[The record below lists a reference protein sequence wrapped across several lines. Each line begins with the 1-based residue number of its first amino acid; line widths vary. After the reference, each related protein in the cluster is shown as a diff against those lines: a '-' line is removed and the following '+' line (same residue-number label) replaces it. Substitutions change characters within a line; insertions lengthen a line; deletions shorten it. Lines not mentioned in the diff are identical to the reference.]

1 MSAGRMGRVTV
12 TEHTDIHSIL
22 LFFVWFSR
30 FQKQMV
36 VCVQISSQ
44 KNSSRR
50 YSTEARPNANNW
62 RKGVITAGALLGLG
76 SFLIYEAQQR
86 KVVEAESEVNP
97 VVTHFF
103 PTYTREDVKKH
114 KTPHERIWVTYAGEV
129 FDITDFVELHPGG
142 DRIMLA
148 AGGSLEPFWALY
160 GVHKSDHVKE
170 ILQQYKVGVLSP
182 DDKDNVLD
190 LSDPYS
196 KDPPR
201 HPILKVNSSKP
212 FNAEPPPEILTE
224 SYITPNEIFF
234 KRNHLPVP
242 DINPDEFQL
251 TVERPNGQ
259 NEKVPLKLSLN
270 DLKTKFPRHE
280 VIATLQCAG
289 NRRSEMN
296 AVKQVKGLDWGTA
309 AISNARWAGVRLRDV
324 LLQAGY
330 TEEASKGLHVHFE
343 GLDQDLT
350 GTKYGA
356 SISFQRAMNEK
367 NEVLLAYEMN
377 GEPLPKDHGF
387 PLRVIVPGVVGA
399 RNVKWL
405 GRIQVCTE
413 ESPSHWQQNDYKGFN
428 PSTDWDTVDFKSAP
442 AIQELPVQ
450 SAITE
455 PKPGQTVTPDSDGKV
470 TVQGYAWSGDGREI
484 VRVDVSF
491 DGGKT
496 WHVAELF
503 GEKQKQGQSWAW
515 KLWKLEATL
524 PTEDKE
530 VTIIC
535 KAVDSSYNVQPDTVA
550 PIWNLRGVLNNAWHR
565 VHISVNRD

>member
-1 MSAGRMGRVTV
+1 MKILYGMSSLVLRSLARPQR
-12 TEHTDIHSIL
+12 L
-22 LFFVWFSR
+22 K
-30 FQKQMV
+30 KQMV
-36 VCVQISSQ
+36 VWVQICSQ
-44 KNSSRR
+44 ETISRR
-50 YSTEARPNANNW
+50 YQSTEARPRANNW
-62 RKGVITAGALLGLG
+62 KNGVITAGALLGLG

-86 KVVEAESEVNP
+86 KVQADSEEHP
-97 VVTHFF
+97 SSSFL

-114 KTPHERIWVTYAGEV
+114 KTPSERVWVTYAGEV

-148 AGGSLEPFWALY
+148 AGGALEPFWALY
-160 GVHKSDHVKE
+160 GVHKSEHVIE
-170 ILQQYKVGVLSP
+170 ILQEYKIGVLGP
-182 DDKDNVLD
+182 DDKEVVQD

-196 KDPPR
+196 QDPSR
-201 HPILKVNSSKP
+201 HPILKVNSLKP
-212 FNAEPPPEILTE
+212 FNAEPPPEILTDN
-224 SYITPNEIFF
+224 YITPNELFF

-242 DINPDEFQL
+242 DINPDDFQL
-251 TVERPNGQ
+251 TVERPHGSNQ
-259 NEKVPLKLSLN
+259 EAPLKLSLN

-296 AVKQVKGLDWGTA
+296 AVKLVKGLDWGTA
-309 AISNARWAGVRLRDV
+309 AISNAQWAGARLRDV
-324 LLQAGY
+324 LLEAGY
-330 TEEASKGLHVHFE
+330 TEDTSKALHVHFE

-356 SISFQRAMNEK
+356 SISFQRAMNK
-367 NEVLLAYEMN
+367 QNEVLLAYEMN

-405 GRIQVCTE
+405 GRVLVSTE
-413 ESPSHWQQNDYKGFN
+413 ESHSHWQQNDYKGFN
-428 PSTDWDTVDFKSAP
+428 PSVDWDTVDFKSSP

-455 PKPGQTVTPDSDGKV
+455 PKPGQTLTPDSDGKV
-470 TVQGYAWSGDGREI
+470 TLKGYAWSGDGREI
-484 VRVDVSF
+484 VRVDVSL

-496 WHVAELF
+496 WNVAELR
-503 GEKQKQGQSWAW
+503 GEKQKEGQSWAW
-515 KLWKLEATL
+515 KLWELEASL
-524 PTEDKE
+524 PTKDKE
-530 VTIIC
+530 VTIMC

-565 VHISVNRD
+565 VNVFVTRD